1 VSVDRLSYL
10 RAADRWTVVSLGAC
24 VLVEGCHWHLFLA
37 GPGRHAVGWPIMAA
51 GSCCAAIGSWWHIKA
66 TVMTAAGL
74 LPRRRVPSIGLILL
88 FFGWLVQFSAG
99 VMANFGWC
107 VLGASSAIVTCR

>member
-10 RAADRWTVVSLGAC
+10 RAADRWTVAALGAC

-51 GSCCAAIGSWWHIKA
+51 GSCCAAIGLWWHIKA
-66 TVMTAAGL
+66 TVRTAAGL

-99 VMANFGWC
+99 VMANFG
-107 VLGASSAIVTCR
+107 